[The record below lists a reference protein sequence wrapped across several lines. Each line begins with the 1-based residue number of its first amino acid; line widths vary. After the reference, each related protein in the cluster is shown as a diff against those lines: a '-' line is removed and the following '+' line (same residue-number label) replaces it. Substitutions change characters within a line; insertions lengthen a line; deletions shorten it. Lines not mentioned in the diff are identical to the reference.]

1 MSDGLWRRL
10 LGWSV
15 LYFIARFLRQL
26 IANIFALIPA
36 VYGITRIES
45 LQIGV
50 AIGLASTIAVVVYAV
65 IQFTYFRYQV
75 TDDAILVREGILF
88 RKQTNLGFERIQNVS
103 LDRPFYLRPLKLVT
117 LKVDSAGSSGEEVIL
132 AALNE
137 VEATRIHDKI
147 RTARQ
152 DAAPSINEEGTHAS
166 KGDVSGKFLIDR
178 ELGHLVLHG
187 LTNNRAWIALAAIG
201 TAFSQFADTLR
212 SYVDVLGIDFSAM
225 LVDATISMLIALAFS
240 ALVLSII
247 IVTGLSIA
255 GSIVAYYGYEL
266 TGTATR
272 LTVRRGLLTHR
283 TIHMNKSRVQA
294 SHYQQDWLDH
304 VLGRLNLVFEQV
316 SYRTNYE
323 ADSDRRLIVP
333 SVTFPE
339 ANNLTKEVI
348 RVGNPEDYHYQGVSI
363 RLLIRNLCTLA
374 IVTTSLV
381 LALHLIPELDE
392 LSLLPVPFALWLGLL
407 QYYRWK
413 RLGITIDGNIAIV
426 RKGSIGVH
434 YIVIELHKL
443 QTTNLIQTFLMRRR
457 QLSSLALT
465 VASRTLVVPF
475 LPQGYAETVRDYG
488 LYQAEASGR
497 SWM

>member
-1 MSDGLWRRL
+1 MGSEMCIR
-10 LGWSV
+10 
-15 LYFIARFLRQL
+15 
-26 IANIFALIPA
+26 
-36 VYGITRIES
+36 
-45 LQIGV
+45 
-50 AIGLASTIAVVVYAV
+50 
-65 IQFTYFRYQV
+65 
-75 TDDAILVREGILF
+75 
-88 RKQTNLGFERIQNVS
+88 
-103 LDRPFYLRPLKLVT
+103 
-117 LKVDSAGSSGEEVIL
+117 DS
-132 AALNE
+132 
-137 VEATRIHDKI
+137 
-147 RTARQ
+147 
-152 DAAPSINEEGTHAS
+152 
-166 KGDVSGKFLIDR
+166 
-178 ELGHLVLHG
+178 
-187 LTNNRAWIALAAIG
+187 
-201 TAFSQFADTLR
+201 
-212 SYVDVLGIDFSAM
+212 FSAM

-294 SHYQQDWLDH
+294 SHYQQDWLDR

-413 RLGITIDGNIAIV
+413 RLGITVDGNIAIV
-426 RKGSIGVH
+426 RKGSISVH

>member
-1 MSDGLWRRL
+1 
-10 LGWSV
+10 
-15 LYFIARFLRQL
+15 
-26 IANIFALIPA
+26 
-36 VYGITRIES
+36 
-45 LQIGV
+45 
-50 AIGLASTIAVVVYAV
+50 
-65 IQFTYFRYQV
+65 
-75 TDDAILVREGILF
+75 
-88 RKQTNLGFERIQNVS
+88 
-103 LDRPFYLRPLKLVT
+103 
-117 LKVDSAGSSGEEVIL
+117 
-132 AALNE
+132 
-137 VEATRIHDKI
+137 
-147 RTARQ
+147 
-152 DAAPSINEEGTHAS
+152 
-166 KGDVSGKFLIDR
+166 
-178 ELGHLVLHG
+178 
-187 LTNNRAWIALAAIG
+187 
-201 TAFSQFADTLR
+201 
-212 SYVDVLGIDFSAM
+212 
-225 LVDATISMLIALAFS
+225 
-240 ALVLSII
+240 
-247 IVTGLSIA
+247 
-255 GSIVAYYGYEL
+255 
-266 TGTATR
+266 
-272 LTVRRGLLTHR
+272 
-283 TIHMNKSRVQA
+283 MNKSRVQA
-294 SHYQQDWLDH
+294 SHYQQDWLDR

-348 RVGNPEDYHYQGVSI
+348 SVGNPEDYHYQGVSI

-413 RLGITIDGNIAIV
+413 RLGITVDGNIAIV